1 MRLDQLAMDVD
12 PDQGAVRAD
21 LNLHADIPTRRH
33 RIQSA
38 IQPHMVIG
46 VNLAVDPVG
55 WIETS
60 ALSGI
65 RTGFSSLL
73 KTSIGTRRVVPWIR
87 RPAVSR
93 HQTKARRATSSR
105 SMKVSPLKKRSR
117 TKRTVFSTT
126 GLSLGCRG
134 RAASGRKPR

>member
-1 MRLDQLAMDVD
+1 MARDPEPVCNKSWASAWRMALSLRIIVVISRTATAGFALMRLDQLAMDVD

-60 ALSGI
+60 G
-65 RTGFSSLL
+65 
-73 KTSIGTRRVVPWIR
+73 
-87 RPAVSR
+87 
-93 HQTKARRATSSR
+93 
-105 SMKVSPLKKRSR
+105 
-117 TKRTVFSTT
+117 
-126 GLSLGCRG
+126 
-134 RAASGRKPR
+134 